1 MTEFTRVNIDMRS
14 RSARRALSSLER
26 LHAVVAKSVNPVDT
40 TAPGSDDSSL
50 QGRTLWRLDSDIRGW
65 RAKLYVV
72 APVVPDIAVLSEQ
85 LGIKPADYSTCSYGP
100 FLQRLEQGQEW
111 GFRLKANP
119 TKSERSKPGENQSRG
134 KLVALVK
141 EEDQIHWLAD
151 KGRHFGFHMPINRL
165 ESSEVLVR
173 SAQGLNF
180 ERQNAIVT
188 LNSVVFDGVLAIDD
202 PDLLRTALLRGIGRA
217 KGYGFGLLTLV
228 PLPGH
233 HYGGSASRG

>member
-1 MTEFTRVNIDMRS
+1 MTEFTRVNIDMRN
-14 RSARRALSSLER
+14 RNARRALSSLER
-26 LHAVVAKSVNPVDT
+26 LHAIVAKSINPVS
-40 TAPGSDDSSL
+40 TAALGAEDPSL
-50 QGRTLWRLDSDIRGW
+50 QGRTLWRLDYDVRGW

-72 APVVPDIAVLSEQ
+72 APVAPDIAVLSEQ
-85 LGIKPADYSTCSYGP
+85 LGVEPADYATCSYEP

-119 TKSERSKPGENQSRG
+119 TKSQRIKPNENRSRG

-141 EEDQIHWLAD
+141 EEDQIHWLED
-151 KGRHFGFHMPINRL
+151 KGRRSGFHMPINRL

-173 SAQGLNF
+173 SAQRLNF
-180 ERQNAIVT
+180 ERQNATVT
-188 LNSVVFDGVLAIDD
+188 LNSVIFDGVLAIDD

-233 HYGGSASRG
+233 HYGGSDARG